1 MNRKSSLDC
10 FCAFLIHPKEP
21 IAQLGLCQ
29 PVCQMHLYI
38 YAEQILL
45 FQTCN
50 GIIYQILS
58 QYFDDLM
65 KSTIKFVH
73 FEDYAYNSQ
82 AVKSKY
88 KQNHYLLLNQILQP
102 ILSTNNSQTSIRI
115 LIIPT
120 RICCTRNVAGYV
132 TE

>member
-1 MNRKSSLDC
+1 MDRKSSLDC
-10 FCAFLIHPKEP
+10 FCAFFIHPKAP
-21 IAQLGLCQ
+21 ITQLGLCQ

-50 GIIYQILS
+50 GIIYQILY
-58 QYFDDLM
+58 QYFEDLM

-88 KQNHYLLLNQILQP
+88 KQNHYLLNQILQP
-102 ILSTNNSQTSIRI
+102 IVSTNNSQASIRI
-115 LIIPT
+115 LIITT
-120 RICCTRNVAGYV
+120 RICCIRNVAGYI